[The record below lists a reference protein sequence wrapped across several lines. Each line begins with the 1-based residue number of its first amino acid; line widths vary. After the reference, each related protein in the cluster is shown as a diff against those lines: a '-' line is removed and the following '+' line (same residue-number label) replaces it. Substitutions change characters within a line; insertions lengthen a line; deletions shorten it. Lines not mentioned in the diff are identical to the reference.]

1 MTGGLTDNLS
11 ANKTQWL
18 SMRDIRARRGDEKV
32 ESMEVTD
39 DFWSR
44 VESLIQDHDKIE
56 VPLG

>member
-1 MTGGLTDNLS
+1 
-11 ANKTQWL
+11 
-18 SMRDIRARRGDEKV
+18 MRDIRARRGDEKV